1 MGTQVPARGLASLM
15 GGRAGALGLMVVLA
29 LPAAL
34 SSARADA
41 PERVT
46 SIVVYGDDPC
56 PQAKG
61 DEIVVCAREPDSER
75 YRIPKKLRETKKQSG
90 GSLSW
95 AARVRGLEDASRP
108 QMPNSCSPVGS
119 GGQTGCTTAM
129 LRQWFLERQAAAAA
143 TSNIP

>member
-1 MGTQVPARGLASLM
+1 MRAQVS
-15 GGRAGALGLMVVLA
+15 ALVMVLA
-29 LPAAL
+29 TSAAI
-34 SSARADA
+34 SPARADT

-56 PQAKG
+56 PKGKG

-95 AARVRGLEDASRP
+95 TARVRGLEDASRP

-119 GGQTGCTTAM
+119 GGQTGCTAAM